1 MREDFEVGDF
11 DPDLAESV
19 DDVGEN
25 GTVVGVDSVGGVVV
39 VRRKWKKFPVCP
51 ESMRENIPCLDNLE
65 AIRALNSTERGE
77 KFERHCPDKALDCVV
92 PAPKDY
98 KKPIPWPRSR
108 DEVISCLFPI
118 VANLIF

>member
-19 DDVGEN
+19 DEVGEN
-25 GTVVGVDSVGGVVV
+25 GTVVGVDSGGGAAVGVV
-39 VRRKWKKFPVCP
+39 RGKWKKFLACP
-51 ESMRENIPCLDNLE
+51 ESMREYIPCLDNTE
-65 AIRALNSTERGE
+65 AIRALNSTEKGE
-77 KFERHCPDKALDCVV
+77 KFERLCPDKTIDCVV

-108 DEVISCLFPI
+108 DEVI
-118 VANLIF
+118 